1 MGKLIAGI
9 RSLFAKILIVIAI
22 ILVALAIIYAGE
34 NPLSVFGFE
43 LTAMN
48 MSFLAAL
55 SFGLAFLI
63 DAKSAQETL
72 AKVTNGAKMVV
83 QAAGDIMGQAVKTTG
98 EVASSAISSFIIPII
113 LVGGGY
119 IIYKEYQDG
128 D

>member
-1 MGKLIAGI
+1 MGKLISGI

-34 NPLSVFGFE
+34 NPLKIFEFE
-43 LTAMN
+43 LTALN

-63 DAKSAQETL
+63 DAKTAQETL

-98 EVASSAISSFIIPII
+98 EVASTALNSFIVPILLI
-113 LVGGGY
+113 GGGY

>member
-1 MGKLIAGI
+1 MGKLISGI

-34 NPLSVFGFE
+34 NPLKIFGFE
-43 LTAMN
+43 LTALN

-63 DAKSAQETL
+63 DAKTAQETL

-98 EVASSAISSFIIPII
+98 EVASTTLTSFIVPILLI
-113 LVGGGY
+113 GGGY

>member
-1 MGKLIAGI
+1 MGKLISGI

-34 NPLSVFGFE
+34 NPLKIFGFE
-43 LTAMN
+43 LTALN

-63 DAKSAQETL
+63 DAKTAQETL

-83 QAAGDIMGQAVKTTG
+83 QAAGDMMGQAVKTTG
-98 EVASSAISSFIIPII
+98 EVASTALNSFIVPILLI
-113 LVGGGY
+113 GGGY